1 MKLLLIF
8 LTFLSIFRQFSNG
21 FPVKK
26 LAENLSNPDNRGVLP
41 NSRFLNFLNSR
52 QISIFRKFK
61 FLAVDG
67 VYCRN
72 SDFQAA
78 IYSALTNVTNPDTA
92 SVDQIQGKLEN
103 TLMPKFKALGGT
115 WLVSVTTYHRV
126 NGWVDDSAIGMNTF
140 CAVNAVSLNLYIIIM
155 KIDSL
160 S

>member
-8 LTFLSIFRQFSNG
+8 LTFLSIFPKFSYG

-26 LAENLSNPDNRGVLP
+26 LAENLSDPDNRGVLP
-41 NSRFLNFLNSR
+41 N
-52 QISIFRKFK
+52 I
-61 FLAVDG
+61 DG

-103 TLMPKFKALGGT
+103 SLMPKFKALGGT